1 MSAMAL
7 RDTMS
12 SPTIR
17 GRGTLARLRAVRQ
30 AAADVIAGGDE
41 SDVVWQARGGSG
53 EAFAELYRRHQP
65 TIARYVMTRVRNTS
79 EAEDLTEAI
88 FESAWKAMGR
98 YKEQGVPFL
107 AWLYRLAHNRVID
120 HYRAQRVVF
129 SLIPEVHETL
139 LESEDTLEHNL
150 NGTDLA
156 EALALLTE
164 DQRQVIL
171 LRFVQGMNGREVAQ
185 AMAKREDA
193 VRALQF
199 RAIATLRRILNEG
212 AHSGDS
218 TDAG

>member
-1 MSAMAL
+1 MSAPIT
-7 RDTMS
+7 RS
-12 SPTIR
+12 
-17 GRGTLARLRAVRQ
+17 RGTLARLRAVRQ
-30 AAADVIAGGDE
+30 ADAANAALSCGGDE
-41 SDVVWQARGGSG
+41 SEIVWRARGGST
-53 EAFAELYRRHQP
+53 EAFAELYCRHQP
-65 TIARYVMTRVRNTS
+65 TIARYVMTRVKNPS

-120 HYRAQRVVF
+120 HYRAQRVVL

-139 LESEDTLEHNL
+139 LADDDTIEHNL

-164 DQRQVIL
+164 EQRQVIL

-185 AMAKREDA
+185 TMAKREDA

-212 AHSGDS
+212 ANPTGGS
-218 TDAG
+218 TEAG